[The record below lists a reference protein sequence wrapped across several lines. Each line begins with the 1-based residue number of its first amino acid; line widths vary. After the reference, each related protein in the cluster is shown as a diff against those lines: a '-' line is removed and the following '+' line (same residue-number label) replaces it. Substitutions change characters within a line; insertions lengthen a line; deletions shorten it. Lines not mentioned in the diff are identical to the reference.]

1 MKINRSRSQAARAP
15 PRAASSAGAPIA
27 ARPSHLHWTGPAEPG
42 TCKPAYSRWV
52 CSLLPYFYYLLPLTY
67 SRKNASCQV
76 SIFLTARIFMNM
88 AHVPPRFYNQ
98 HQQLMADAANKTS
111 APPPAASAAK
121 RVGLIDCFL
130 EKANILKFDNVRK
143 VRPLILTMIPRF
155 LARGEAK
162 ASSVR
167 ATVRGRAR
175 VTVRVPS
182 PRYHCTSYAL

>member
-1 MKINRSRSQAARAP
+1 MR
-15 PRAASSAGAPIA
+15 
-27 ARPSHLHWTGPAEPG
+27 HD
-42 TCKPAYSRWV
+42 
-52 CSLLPYFYYLLPLTY
+52 PLTY
-67 SRKNASCQV
+67 IGPDRQNQAPANLPIPVGCVHFSPFTYSWKNAPCKI

-130 EKANILKFDNVRK
+130 EKLTFSNLVMSGNFG
-143 VRPLILTMIPRF
+143 PLVLTIIPRF

-167 ATVRGRAR
+167 ATVRERAR

-182 PRYHCTSYAL
+182 PRSHCTSYAL